1 MEFERKILL
10 YEIRFVGE
18 EDIAW
23 FEKTVRRLGE
33 EELGANLGSYAHKMS
48 YFVDFLRCF
57 SKTILTEFAPLSTHC
72 TCTGF
77 GCVQR
82 VCFSFTGSLK
92 LMIIDGFLKQ
102 SNVLPKKN

>member
-1 MEFERKILL
+1 MTILL
-10 YEIRFVGE
+10 YQIRFVGE

-23 FEKTVRRLGE
+23 FEKTVRRMGE
-33 EELGANLGSYAHKMS
+33 EELGATLGSYAHKTT

-57 SKTILTEFAPLSTHC
+57 SKTIFTEFCQFLTLC

-77 GCVQR
+77 VVVQC

-92 LMIIDGFLKQ
+92 WMIINGFLKRL
-102 SNVLPKKN
+102 NV

>member
-1 MEFERKILL
+1 MKILL
-10 YEIRFVGE
+10 YQIRFVGE

-33 EELGANLGSYAHKMS
+33 EELGANLGSYAQKTS

-57 SKTILTEFAPLSTHC
+57 TKKICTEFCQLLTLC

-77 GCVQR
+77 VVVQC
-82 VCFSFTGSLK
+82 VCFSFTGSLN
-92 LMIIDGFLKQ
+92 LMIINGFLKQ
-102 SNVLPKKN
+102 SNV

>member
-1 MEFERKILL
+1 MQFEMKIIL
-10 YEIRFVGE
+10 YQIRFVGE

-33 EELGANLGSYAHKMS
+33 EELGPNLGSYTHKMN

-57 SKTILTEFAPLSTHC
+57 SKTIATDFVPLLTLC
-72 TCTGF
+72 TCTGLGF
-77 GCVQR
+77 VQC

-102 SNVLPKKN
+102 SNV